1 MAGTTLNAGA
11 YKQISATGNVA
22 PIPGVLLGIF
32 VSSASSTPTI
42 TVYDSATTTTT
53 TKIVDTFT
61 PAAGNYYQ
69 FPVGTQNGIYV
80 VLGGTVSATVVFA

>member
-11 YKQISATGNVA
+11 YKAIAASSNIA
-22 PIPGVLLGIF
+22 PMPAVMLGIF
-32 VSSASSTPTI
+32 VSAASSTPTI

-61 PAAGNYYQ
+61 PVAGTWYNIPVAATTGL
-69 FPVGTQNGIYV
+69 YV
-80 VLGGTVSATVVFA
+80 AIGGTVKATVVFA